1 MNLQYASKLSWWF
14 CCVFL
19 LTTCT
24 NDTKF
29 VEEGL
34 VFDNRPLTHSFD
46 TEIGYCF
53 QRANTEIEERYEL
66 SIKGNRLIGNGTR
79 LKVKNQQA
87 TIIKVLG
94 QISGSSVKV
103 ELTSHGQRSPN
114 LVQTT
119 YEYWEIDTNQ
129 LTVSKQK
136 EVNELQYARLL
147 RTNCTQYNNK
157 DTTKFDTFS
166 GFFEGYA
173 VVSKNGL
180 YGLMNEKME
189 LTIPYQYAD
198 LGVVNEGSIVY
209 YDKVSGRKGL
219 LDVNGKQLVAPEYAE
234 IHCFNAGLAAFLN
247 EDGLWGFMNKAL
259 EIVIEPQYMGMNFF
273 LPDPNRHPFNEGL
286 ANVQKQNQ
294 KWIYINTKGEVR
306 IQGDFLFAEAFVA
319 GKARVFKNNKW
330 YYIDPTGQCVAD
342 CDK

>member
-273 LPDPNRHPFNEGL
+273 S
-286 ANVQKQNQ
+286 A
-294 KWIYINTKGEVR
+294 
-306 IQGDFLFAEAFVA
+306 
-319 GKARVFKNNKW
+319 
-330 YYIDPTGQCVAD
+330 
-342 CDK
+342 